1 MDNKTL
7 EKIKKWQEFKDL
19 DEDLKNE
26 LEEIKD
32 NEDALMDAFYENIA
46 FGTGGLRGI
55 LGVGTNR
62 MNIYVVRKSTL
73 GFLNYMI
80 KKYPEIKKM
89 GVAISYDCRKNSYL
103 FAKHAAEVIA
113 SKGVKAYIYTSLR
126 STPQLSFT
134 VRHLK
139 CAGGIMITASHNPP
153 IYNGYKIYDHEGCQL
168 VPELADLV
176 IDEINKIDDM
186 FRIQTKSFDCL
197 VKEGLIEE
205 IDKDVDQAYLEIL
218 KTIPINNVKKDNI
231 KIVYT
236 PLHGTGATH
245 MVNLLS
251 SEGYNVY
258 PVEEQMVP
266 DANFSTLKSP
276 NPEEASAFEYAIKL
290 GNEKDADI
298 LIATDPDAD
307 RMGIAAK
314 DSQGKYVLLTGNQ
327 TGAILLDYLGKF
339 KKTKKQGVVFNTIVT
354 SNFAKAICE
363 KYNLE
368 LTQTLTGFKYI
379 GEQAA
384 LLENTN
390 KEFFFGY
397 EESYG
402 YVIKDFVRDK
412 DSFQASL
419 LLAEVA
425 SYYKEQGKTLIQV
438 LDDLFEE
445 FGYYLEGVHNIA
457 LVGIEGSNRIQK
469 IMRYFQNANIKSLAG
484 CHIKTFEDY
493 DKLVKIEDGKE
504 EKLTLPN
511 SFVLKYIFDDNGW
524 FVLRPSGTEPKLKIY
539 IAIKEKT
546 KEKASQ
552 LIDNLKKEILNII
565 DQIK

>member
-457 LVGIEGSNRIQK
+457 LAGIEGSNRIQK
-469 IMRYFQNANIKSLAG
+469 VMRYFQNANIKSLAG

>member
-62 MNIYVVRKSTL
+62 MNIYLVRKSTL

>member
-457 LVGIEGSNRIQK
+457 LAGIEGSNRIQK